1 MKWYMEGG
9 VSELAQ
15 KTMEEID
22 ASKEMKEDID
32 SRLKWLGLFHRRKHQ
47 CKRQMFSNFNYVS
60 LSLITINI
68 NSHQCKRQMFSNFN
82 CVNLKSD

>member
-9 VSELAQ
+9 VNELAQ

-47 CKRQMFSNFNYVS
+47 CKRQMFSNFN
-60 LSLITINI
+60 
-68 NSHQCKRQMFSNFN
+68 

>member
-9 VSELAQ
+9 VKELAQ

-22 ASKEMKEDID
+22 GSKEMKEDID

-47 CKRQMFSNFNYVS
+47 CKEANNAF
-60 LSLITINI
+60 LISI
-68 NSHQCKRQMFSNFN
+68 
-82 CVNLKSD
+82 V